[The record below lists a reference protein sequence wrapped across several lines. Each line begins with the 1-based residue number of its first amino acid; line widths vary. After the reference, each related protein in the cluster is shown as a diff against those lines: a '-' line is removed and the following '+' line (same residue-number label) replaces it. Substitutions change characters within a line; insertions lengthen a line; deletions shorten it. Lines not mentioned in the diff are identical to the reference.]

1 MGHIPTR
8 AHTRRTETGRAGCGW
23 RAPTTCGHEC
33 SSIQG
38 LVGPATFCWFFIF
51 YFYLKN
57 SVEIFRVKLDPFK
70 RIGSARYNHSRMIT
84 DSLGLLQTE
93 RSAQGYK
100 YPISA
105 RIFYK
110 KQKSIYPLS
119 PTQISYRYSAKN
131 NCVLAIGFLVF
142 SRHCFPLKGNESP
155 YEQRPDSSS

>member
-1 MGHIPTR
+1 MLGHGPHP
-8 AHTRRTETGRAGCGW
+8 HTRRTGPGRVRVA
-23 RAPTTCGHEC
+23 RAHDLRTRMQFDSGACWTCY
-33 SSIQG
+33 IL
-38 LVGPATFCWFFIF
+38 LVF
-51 YFYLKN
+51 YFLFLFKN
-57 SVEIFRVKLDPFK
+57 SVEIFRVELDPFK
-70 RIGSARYNHSRMIT
+70 RVGSARCNHSRMIT

-93 RSAQGYK
+93 RSAEGYK

-110 KQKSIYPLS
+110 KRKSIYPLS

-155 YEQRPDSSS
+155 SEQRPDSSS